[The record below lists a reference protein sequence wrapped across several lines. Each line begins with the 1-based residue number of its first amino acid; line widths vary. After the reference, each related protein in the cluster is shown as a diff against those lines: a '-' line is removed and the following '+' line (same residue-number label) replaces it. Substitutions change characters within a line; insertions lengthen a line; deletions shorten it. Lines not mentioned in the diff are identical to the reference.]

1 MRQGIVNTSID
12 FLQSLNNKLHL
23 TLNSAK
29 IKYVAQTYAIPMKHP
44 GEELYA
50 LLLTK
55 KDLYLNIIMDTLT
68 DDEKAM
74 IQELGSDWFPA
85 IE

>member
-1 MRQGIVNTSID
+1 MEGIVNISID
-12 FLQSLNNKLHL
+12 FLQVLNAKLHL

-44 GEELYA
+44 EEELYA
-50 LLLTK
+50 LVLTK
-55 KDLYLNIIMDTLT
+55 NPLYLDIIMNTLN

-74 IQELGSDWFPA
+74 IQELSPDWFPE
-85 IE
+85 IVE

>member
-1 MRQGIVNTSID
+1 MTGIVNTSID
-12 FLQSLNNKLHL
+12 FLQVLNDKLHL

-55 KDLYLNIIMDTLT
+55 KTLYLNIIMDTLT